1 MKTDYKDFLSPKEKL
16 DLIVMR
22 KAVGKIRKQLD
33 ENIAKIRIYEG
44 KIKEKPV
51 TECYLYNKDMYSM
64 FGQQRKALKSTR
76 YKLEVKMSEI
86 INRAL
91 RRSEDAKT
99 LEEIKLNK

>member
-1 MKTDYKDFLSPKEKL
+1 
-16 DLIVMR
+16 
-22 KAVGKIRKQLD
+22 
-33 ENIAKIRIYEG
+33 
-44 KIKEKPV
+44 
-51 TECYLYNKDMYSM
+51 M

-76 YKLEVKMSEI
+76 YKLEIKMSEI